1 MIRIENLSVGY
12 SRHAVLSG
20 LDMEIP
26 SGKLVAM
33 VGRNGC
39 GKSTLMRTMA
49 GLQPALAGDIF
60 YTKEKSVAD
69 NSNDA
74 EPCNAAKRL
83 VVCDSDSRQPVTGQS
98 FDAEQDAGRF
108 IAAEQHAW
116 KSLAAMSPDE
126 KSRTIAFVNTEK
138 IRVPGFRCRDLV
150 ALGRAPYTDWAGN
163 LSAKD
168 EDIVQSAL
176 EQVGLSGLA
185 DRTMDRMSDGECQ
198 KVMIARAIAQD
209 TSVIMLD
216 EPTAFLDYPN
226 RRMTAVLLK
235 RLTSEHGKTVVYST
249 HDIDLALEHS
259 DFLLL
264 VGPSGAEL
272 LPAGSAELPSRLSSA
287 FGMVSVWGK
296 SM

>member
-49 GLQPALAGDIF
+49 GLQPPLAGDIF

-69 NSNDA
+69 NSN
-74 EPCNAAKRL
+74 
-83 VVCDSDSRQPVTGQS
+83 
-98 FDAEQDAGRF
+98 DAEQDAGRF

-116 KSLAAMSPDE
+116 KSLAAMSSDE

-138 IRVPGFRCRDLV
+138 IRIPGFRCRDLV

-176 EQVGLSGLA
+176 GQVGLSGLA

-209 TSVIMLD
+209 TSAIMLD

-235 RLTSEHGKTVVYST
+235 RLASEHGKTIVYST

>member
-26 SGKLVAM
+26 TGKLVAM

-49 GLQPALAGDIF
+49 GLQPALAGHIF
-60 YTKEKSVAD
+60 YS
-69 NSNDA
+69 
-74 EPCNAAKRL
+74 
-83 VVCDSDSRQPVTGQS
+83 GQS

-116 KSLAAMSPDE
+116 KSLAAMSSDE

-163 LSAKD
+163 LFAKD

-235 RLTSEHGKTVVYST
+235 RLASEHGKTIVYST

-264 VGPSGAEL
+264 VAPSGAEL

>member
-12 SRHAVLSG
+12 SRHAVMSG

-49 GLQPALAGDIF
+49 GLQPPLAGDVF
-60 YTKEKSVAD
+60 YS
-69 NSNDA
+69 
-74 EPCNAAKRL
+74 
-83 VVCDSDSRQPVTGQS
+83 GQS
-98 FDAEQDAGRF
+98 FDAKQNMGQSVAE
-108 IAAEQHAW
+108 EQHAW
-116 KSLAAMSPDE
+116 KSLAAMSSDE

-209 TSVIMLD
+209 TSAIMLD

-235 RLTSEHGKTVVYST
+235 RLASEHGKTIVYST

>member
-12 SRHAVLSG
+12 GRHAVLSG

-26 SGKLVAM
+26 TGKLVAM

-49 GLQPALAGDIF
+49 GLQPALAGHIF

-83 VVCDSDSRQPVTGQS
+83 VVCDSDSRQLVTGQS
-98 FDAEQDAGRF
+98 
-108 IAAEQHAW
+108 IASEQHAW
-116 KSLAAMSPDE
+116 KSLAAMSSDE

-150 ALGRAPYTDWAGN
+150 ALGRSPYTDWAGN

-185 DRTMDRMSDGECQ
+185 DRTMDMMSDGECQ

-235 RLTSEHGKTVVYST
+235 RLALEHGKTIAYST
-249 HDIDLALEHS
+249 HDIDMALEHS

-264 VGPSGAEL
+264 VSPSGAEL

>member
-1 MIRIENLSVGY
+1 MISIENLSVGY

-49 GLQPALAGDIF
+49 GLQPPLAGHIF
-60 YTKEKSVAD
+60 YS
-69 NSNDA
+69 
-74 EPCNAAKRL
+74 
-83 VVCDSDSRQPVTGQS
+83 GQ
-98 FDAEQDAGRF
+98 F

-116 KSLAAMSPDE
+116 KSLAAMSSDE

-150 ALGRAPYTDWAGN
+150 ALGRAPYTDWAGR

-168 EDIVQSAL
+168 EDVVQSAL

-226 RRMTAVLLK
+226 RRMTVVLLK
-235 RLTSEHGKTVVYST
+235 RLASEHGKTVVYST

>member
-49 GLQPALAGDIF
+49 GLQPPLAGHIF
-60 YTKEKSVAD
+60 YS
-69 NSNDA
+69 
-74 EPCNAAKRL
+74 
-83 VVCDSDSRQPVTGQS
+83 GQS
-98 FDAEQDAGRF
+98 FDVEQDAGRF

-116 KSLAAMSPDE
+116 KSLAAMSSDE

-168 EDIVQSAL
+168 EDVVQSAL
-176 EQVGLSGLA
+176 EQVGLSCLA

-235 RLTSEHGKTVVYST
+235 RLASEHGKTIVYST
-249 HDIDLALEHS
+249 HDIDLALEHA
-259 DFLLL
+259 DFLML

-272 LPAGSAELPSRLSSA
+272 LSAGSAELPSRLSSA